1 MEAEENYGS
10 LMHLSTLTSSSKDES
25 ELRGARSTCQAHSA
39 GFFHLLWPHPEGPVE
54 VQPKSP
60 QSQDMDSFATD
71 AEGLGS
77 DWCLLALVPGAE
89 EGMVRPAM
97 KC

>member
-1 MEAEENYGS
+1 MSGTFSWFLSLVVASPRGTRGGS
-10 LMHLSTLTSSSKDES
+10 AQEPLLSSRK
-25 ELRGARSTCQAHSA
+25 
-39 GFFHLLWPHPEGPVE
+39 
-54 VQPKSP
+54 
-60 QSQDMDSFATD
+60 SQDMDSFATD